1 MLEIPSS
8 AERLKRLAL
17 DPSVFGL
24 ETKAKPTADD
34 QPARKRGK
42 KGVKRRKTKRGFST
56 SFLMFVV
63 VPAIIGA
70 FYYFFLASDQ
80 YAAEARFAV
89 RGADSG
95 SSGTDLLGGLL
106 AGVGGSTSTG
116 SDATIVTE
124 YIYSRELVEDLDK
137 AINLRKIYSRDEAD
151 FIASA
156 DADDSIE
163 SFVEYWKDMVSVY
176 YDPTGGIIELE
187 VRAFTA
193 ADAKLVAEHVI
204 AMSEKLINDLSRKMR
219 DDAVNEAKSEVA
231 RAENR
236 LRLART
242 AIVRFRQ
249 ETKII
254 DPSLMAQSEHEIVT
268 QLEHALVKA
277 KSELSAVLQSM
288 SDNAPR
294 VVEMRRQISALEKQI
309 EDERTKSALRG
320 SGTNQPL
327 TRNLKI
333 YEELI
338 TEREFAE
345 KAYISTLASLESA
358 RITAD
363 RQQRYLAVFV
373 NPRLPQE
380 ALYPERLRWSLVVFA
395 AAFLIWGIG
404 SLAIASIRDHMI

>member
-1 MLEIPSS
+1 
-8 AERLKRLAL
+8 
-17 DPSVFGL
+17 
-24 ETKAKPTADD
+24 
-34 QPARKRGK
+34 
-42 KGVKRRKTKRGFST
+42 
-56 SFLMFVV
+56 
-63 VPAIIGA
+63 
-70 FYYFFLASDQ
+70 
-80 YAAEARFAV
+80 
-89 RGADSG
+89 
-95 SSGTDLLGGLL
+95 
-106 AGVGGSTSTG
+106 
-116 SDATIVTE
+116 
-124 YIYSRELVEDLDK
+124 
-137 AINLRKIYSRDEAD
+137 
-151 FIASA
+151 
-156 DADDSIE
+156 
-163 SFVEYWKDMVSVY
+163 
-176 YDPTGGIIELE
+176 
-187 VRAFTA
+187 
-193 ADAKLVAEHVI
+193 
-204 AMSEKLINDLSRKMR
+204 MR